1 MTDQNFVEDIVAKPL
16 RHPGRW
22 LLGAVLVG
30 GIVLLCVSVLSSPNI
45 DQATFSKYLF
55 NGLIIDGAIKTVWIT
70 AVSMIIATI
79 LATLLAVMRLS
90 DNPLLKTFSVLFVNF
105 FRGTP
110 LLLQIVFWGFLGLI
124 WPLTTIGIPFTDIV
138 FFQDKTSNIMSP
150 ILAGIIALSLNEAAY
165 ASEIV
170 RAGILSVD
178 SGQAEAAKSLGM
190 RGGYTLRRIILPQ
203 AMRVIIPPMG
213 NETISMLKSTA
224 MLSLVAVTELY
235 TRAQIISATNY
246 RQVEL
251 MAVAGFWYLVMNAIL
266 SVPQSYFEHKFG
278 RGIASQND
286 RWLKLPGR
294 TRRND

>member
-1 MTDQNFVEDIVAKPL
+1 MSDQNFADDIVAKPL
-16 RHPGRW
+16 RHPWRW
-22 LLGAVLVG
+22 VLGVVLVG
-30 GIVLLCVSVLSSPNI
+30 SIVALCASVLSSPNI

-70 AVSMIIATI
+70 AISMVVATI

-90 DNPLLKTFSVLFVNF
+90 DNPLLKTFSILFVNF

-124 WPLTTIGIPFTDIV
+124 WPTTTLGIPFTDIV

-150 ILAGIIALSLNEAAY
+150 IFAGIVALSLNEAAY

-178 SGQAEAAKSLGM
+178 AGQAEAAKSLGM
-190 RGGYTLRRIILPQ
+190 RGGYTLRRIVLPQ

-251 MAVAGFWYLVMNAIL
+251 MAVAGFWYLIMNAIL
-266 SVPQSYFEHKFG
+266 SVPQSYLEHKYG
-278 RGIASQND
+278 RGIATQNE
-286 RWLKLPGR
+286 RWFRIPGR
-294 TRRND
+294 GVKK

>member
-1 MTDQNFVEDIVAKPL
+1 MADTGQTKDIVAVPL
-16 RHPGRW
+16 RHPVRW
-22 LLGAVLVG
+22 VLGALLTASIMALVYS
-30 GIVLLCVSVLSSPNI
+30 IVSSPNI
-45 DQATFSKYLF
+45 DQASFSKYLF
-55 NGLIIDGAIKTVWIT
+55 NGLIIDGAIKTIWIT
-70 AVSMIIATI
+70 AISMAIATI
-79 LATLLAVMRLS
+79 LATLLAIMRLS
-90 DNPLLKTFSVLFVNF
+90 DNPLLRGFSFLFVNF

-124 WPLTTIGIPFTDIV
+124 WPMTVIGIPFTDVV
-138 FFQDKTSNIMSP
+138 FFSGKTSDVMSP
-150 ILAGIIALSLNEAAY
+150 IVAGIIALSLNEAAY

-178 SGQAEAAKSLGM
+178 VGQAEAAKSLGM
-190 RGGYTLRRIILPQ
+190 SGGYTLRRIVLPQ

-251 MAVAGFWYLVMNAIL
+251 MAVAGFWYLIMNAIL
-266 SVPQSYFEHKFG
+266 SVPQSYLEHKYG
-278 RGIASQND
+278 RGVANQNE
-286 RWLKLPGR
+286 RWLSLPFRGAKK
-294 TRRND
+294 

>member
-1 MTDQNFVEDIVAKPL
+1 MSETKDIVAVPL
-16 RHPGRW
+16 RHPVRW
-22 LLGAVLVG
+22 VVG
-30 GIVLLCVSVLSSPNI
+30 VILIALIVAITASIVSSPNI
-45 DQATFSKYLF
+45 DQATFAKYLF

-70 AVSMIIATI
+70 AVSMVIATI
-79 LATLLAVMRLS
+79 LATLLAIMRLS
-90 DNPLLKTFSVLFVNF
+90 DNPLLRGFSFLFVNF

-124 WPLTTIGIPFTDIV
+124 WPMTVIGIPFTDIV
-138 FFQDKTSNIMSP
+138 FFSDKTSNVMSP
-150 ILAGIIALSLNEAAY
+150 IVAGIIALSLNEAAY

-178 SGQAEAAKSLGM
+178 LGQGEAAKSLGM
-190 RGGYTLRRIILPQ
+190 SGGYTLRRIVLPQ

-251 MAVAGFWYLVMNAIL
+251 MAVAGFWYLIMNAIL
-266 SVPQSYFEHKFG
+266 SVPQSYLEHKYG
-278 RGIASQND
+278 RGVANQNE
-286 RWLKLPGR
+286 RWLSLPFRGVKK
-294 TRRND
+294 

>member
-1 MTDQNFVEDIVAKPL
+1 MSDSNIHDEIVAKPL
-16 RHPGRW
+16 SHPGRW
-22 LLGAVLVG
+22 VLGGLLVAGL
-30 GIVLLCVSVLSSPNI
+30 VLLCWSIVTSPNI
-45 DQATFSKYLF
+45 DTAVFAKYLF

-70 AVSMIIATI
+70 AVSMVIATL
-79 LATLLAVMRLS
+79 LATVLAVMRLS
-90 DNPLLKTFSVLFVNF
+90 SNPLLKTFSMGFVAF

-124 WPLTTIGIPFTDIV
+124 WPMTTIGIPFTDIV
-138 FFQDKTSNIMSP
+138 FFTDKTSNVMSP
-150 ILAGIIALSLNEAAY
+150 IVAGIIALSLNEAAY

-178 SGQAEAAKSLGM
+178 VGQTEAAKSLGM
-190 RGGYTLRRIILPQ
+190 SGGYTLRRIVLPQ

-246 RQVEL
+246 KQVEL
-251 MAVAGFWYLVMNAIL
+251 MAVAGFWYLIMNAIL
-266 SVPQSYFEHKFG
+266 SVPQSYLEHRYGKG
-278 RGIASQND
+278 VASQNE
-286 RWLKLPGR
+286 RWLRLPFRG
-294 TRRND
+294 TK

>member
-1 MTDQNFVEDIVAKPL
+1 MPDSNIQDDIVAKPL
-16 RHPGRW
+16 SHPGRW
-22 LLGAVLVG
+22 VLGVLLVG
-30 GIVLLCVSVLSSPNI
+30 GLALLCWSIATSPNI
-45 DQATFSKYLF
+45 DGAVFAKYVF

-70 AVSMIIATI
+70 AISMVIATI

-90 DNPLLKTFSVLFVNF
+90 SNPLLKAFSMGFVAF

-124 WPLTTIGIPFTDIV
+124 WPMTTIGIPFTSVV
-138 FFQDKTSNIMSP
+138 FFSGKTSDVMSP
-150 ILAGIIALSLNEAAY
+150 IIAGIIALSLNEAAY

-178 SGQAEAAKSLGM
+178 IGQSEAAKSLGM
-190 RGGYTLRRIILPQ
+190 SGSYALRRIVLPQ

-246 RQVEL
+246 KQVEL
-251 MAVAGFWYLVMNAIL
+251 MAVAGFWYLIMNAVL
-266 SVPQSYFEHKFG
+266 SVPQSYLEHRFG
-278 RGIASQND
+278 KGVASQNE
-286 RWLKLPGR
+286 RWLRLPS
-294 TRRND
+294 RRSK

>member
-1 MTDQNFVEDIVAKPL
+1 MTSQEIKDDIVAKPL
-16 RHPGRW
+16 RHGWRW
-22 LLGAVLVG
+22 VIG
-30 GIVLLCVSVLSSPNI
+30 VLLIAGVYGLGWSIATSPNI
-45 DQATFSKYLF
+45 DGAVFAKYLF

-70 AVSMIIATI
+70 AVSMVIATI
-79 LATLLAVMRLS
+79 LATLLAIMRLS
-90 DNPLLKTFSVLFVNF
+90 SNPLLKAFSLAFVAF

-124 WPLTTIGIPFTDIV
+124 WPVTTIGVPFTDIV
-138 FFQDKTSNIMSP
+138 FFQDKTSNVMSP
-150 ILAGIIALSLNEAAY
+150 IFAGIIALSLNEAAY

-178 SGQAEAAKSLGM
+178 VGQSEAAKSLGM
-190 RGGYTLRRIILPQ
+190 GSGYALRRIVLPQ

-246 RQVEL
+246 KQVEL
-251 MAVAGFWYLVMNAIL
+251 MAVAGFWYLVMNAVL
-266 SVPQSYFEHKFG
+266 SVPQSYLEHRYGKG
-278 RGIASQND
+278 VASQNE
-286 RWLKLPGR
+286 RWFRLPFGGKK
-294 TRRND
+294 

>member
-1 MTDQNFVEDIVAKPL
+1 LTNQNFSDEIVAKPL
-16 RHPGRW
+16 RHVWRW
-22 LLGAVLVG
+22 VLGAVLVLA
-30 GIVLLCVSVLSSPNI
+30 VYALCWSIATSPNI
-45 DQATFSKYLF
+45 DGAVFGRYLF
-55 NGLIIDGAIKTVWIT
+55 NGLIIDGAVKTIWIT
-70 AVSMIIATI
+70 AISMVIATV
-79 LATLLAVMRLS
+79 LATLLAIMRLS
-90 DNPLLKTFSVLFVNF
+90 SNPLLKGFSMAFVSF

-124 WPLTTIGIPFTDIV
+124 WPITALGIPFTDIV
-138 FFQDKTSNIMSP
+138 FFQAKTSDVMSP
-150 ILAGIIALSLNEAAY
+150 IFAGIIALSLNEAAY

-178 SGQAEAAKSLGM
+178 VGQTEAAKSLGM
-190 RGGYTLRRIILPQ
+190 GVGYSLRRIVLPQ

-246 RQVEL
+246 KQVEL

-266 SVPQSYFEHKFG
+266 AVPQSYLEHRYGKG
-278 RGIASQND
+278 VASQNE
-286 RWLKLPGR
+286 RWLNLPFRGAKR
-294 TRRND
+294 